1 MLEIELK
8 RATAEYE
15 DSDEDIVFIEEKKTN
30 KVIEEIILTEDEDN
44 AENDSHWEESIEGR
58 SPLVKSEPFS
68 EDEEYEQFD
77 LFKDQEPHEEDE
89 FVFINDL
96 YDPFRAFRNETS
108 DGNHLSKSHGFTPK
122 KESNRIKRRK
132 KSNGNI
138 ENRCR
143 YWTLLFLGFCLLFF
157 GFAMIYQYIE
167 MKGGIISFQSSL
179 EKISMQERWD
189 GTKIELLH
197 YTKRAMESANVLVSQ
212 IGPLALEILRF
223 IGS

>member
-58 SPLVKSEPFS
+58 SPVVKSEPFS

-96 YDPFRAFRNETS
+96 YDPFIAFRSETS
-108 DGNHLSKSHGFTPK
+108 DDNHLSKSHGFTPK

-132 KSNGNI
+132 KSNGKI

-167 MKGGIISFQSSL
+167 LKGGIKSL
-179 EKISMQERWD
+179 QCSLDKISMKEIWD
-189 GTKIELLH
+189 GIKIELMRH
-197 YTKRAMESANVLVSQ
+197 TERSIKSANGLLSR
-212 IGPLALEILRF
+212 IAHWLL
-223 IGS
+223 SS

>member
-1 MLEIELK
+1 MG
-8 RATAEYE
+8 
-15 DSDEDIVFIEEKKTN
+15 
-30 KVIEEIILTEDEDN
+30 
-44 AENDSHWEESIEGR
+44 EESVEGH
-58 SPLVKSEPFS
+58 SPVVKSEPFS

-96 YDPFRAFRNETS
+96 YDPFRAFRNEIS
-108 DGNHLSKSHGFTPK
+108 DGNHLSKSHGFIPK
-122 KESNRIKRRK
+122 QESNRIKRRK

-138 ENRCR
+138 ENRSR

-167 MKGGIISFQSSL
+167 MKGGITFLQSSL

-189 GTKIELLH
+189 GIKIELLC
-197 YTKRAMESANVLVSQ
+197 YTKREMELVNELLSQ
-212 IGPLALEILRF
+212 MLYNIAIFLIE
-223 IGS
+223 